1 MTEYPS
7 RRDPKV
13 VITAIAVVVVII
25 IATVAVIMFNPV
37 QQRTLTVYT
46 YGSFMDWGDDNDTA
60 FFAPFEERYDVDVI
74 IDRRADDANT
84 LVAILEAESANPI
97 ADVVIGIDNILI
109 LEQAARSVLEPYT
122 PTNLSL
128 IDESIVTALDPEHY
142 VVPFDFGLVTIIY
155 SMADMNTTTHPELAN
170 LTFADL
176 ADPAMASALVT
187 EDPYLSSP
195 GLAFLLTEIAV
206 HEKLL
211 GTDWTDWWSDV
222 KNDIDIQPGWSEAWG
237 VWYSDPTKHMMVS
250 YGTDPAYSAYYTQA
264 EPDVGTAP
272 IYYGGEHYAWMQVE
286 GMGLVKNG
294 PNPELAKLFIEY
306 CLSPAVQKYVA
317 LNQWMFPANMNVE
330 LNSAFDFALK
340 PDEVVLLNELL
351 GQAEIEENLA
361 SWKSEWN
368 DIIRG

>member
-13 VITAIAVVVVII
+13 VITATAVVVVII
-25 IATVAVIMFNPV
+25 IATAAVIMFNPV

-46 YGSFMDWGDDNDTA
+46 YGSFMDWGDDNDTD

-84 LVAILEAESANPI
+84 LVAILEAEKVNPI

-109 LEQAARSVLEPYT
+109 LEQVAKSVLEPYT
-122 PTNLSL
+122 PVNLSL
-128 IDESIVTALDPEHY
+128 IDDSIVAALDPEHY

-176 ADPAMASALVT
+176 AYPAMARALVA

-211 GTDWTDWWSDV
+211 GTEWTDWWSNV
-222 KNDIDIQPGWSEAWG
+222 KNDIAIQPGWTEAWEL
-237 VWYSDPTKHMMVS
+237 WYTDPTKHMMVS
-250 YGTDPAYSAYYTQA
+250 YGTDPAYSAYYTQT

-272 IYYGGEHYAWMQVE
+272 IYYDDEHYAWMQVE

-330 LNSAFDFALK
+330 LDSAFDYALR
-340 PDEVVLLNELL
+340 PDEVTLLNELL
-351 GQAEIEENLA
+351 GQAEIAENLA

>member
-7 RRDPKV
+7 RRDPKA
-13 VITAIAVVVVII
+13 VITATAIVVVII
-25 IATVAVIMFNPV
+25 IAGAAVIMFNPV

-46 YGSFMDWGDDNDTA
+46 YGSFMDWGDNNDTD
-60 FFAPFEERYDVDVI
+60 FFGPFEEEYDIDVV

-84 LVAILEAESANPI
+84 LVAILEAEKANPI

-109 LEQAARSVLEPYT
+109 LEQVAKSVLEPYT
-122 PTNLSL
+122 PVNLSL
-128 IDESIVTALDPEHY
+128 IDDSIVAALDPEHY

-176 ADPAMASALVT
+176 AYPAMARALVA

-222 KNDIDIQPGWSEAWG
+222 KN
-237 VWYSDPTKHMMVS
+237 
-250 YGTDPAYSAYYTQA
+250 
-264 EPDVGTAP
+264 
-272 IYYGGEHYAWMQVE
+272 
-286 GMGLVKNG
+286 
-294 PNPELAKLFIEY
+294 
-306 CLSPAVQKYVA
+306 
-317 LNQWMFPANMNVE
+317 
-330 LNSAFDFALK
+330 
-340 PDEVVLLNELL
+340 
-351 GQAEIEENLA
+351 
-361 SWKSEWN
+361 
-368 DIIRG
+368 